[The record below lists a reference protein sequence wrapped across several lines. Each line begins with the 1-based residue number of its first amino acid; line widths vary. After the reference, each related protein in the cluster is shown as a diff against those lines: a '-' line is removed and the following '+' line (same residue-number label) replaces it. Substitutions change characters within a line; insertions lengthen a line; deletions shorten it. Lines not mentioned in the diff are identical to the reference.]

1 MLDNPEAFASS
12 APAADTGNAAK
23 EETKAAA
30 KEESEEEE
38 DDVRAVLFPAAYL
51 LVVCI
56 ASRACPFRSRT
67 IKSCLLG
74 TLRAVQGGPPLVFA
88 GLM

>member
-1 MLDNPEAFASS
+1 MLENPDAFASS

-38 DDVRAVLFPAAYL
+38 DDVRAVLFPTAYL

-56 ASRACPFRSRT
+56 ANRACPFRSRT
-67 IKSCLLG
+67 IKSCLLA
-74 TLRAVQGGPPLVFA
+74 TSRAVQGDHPLVCS